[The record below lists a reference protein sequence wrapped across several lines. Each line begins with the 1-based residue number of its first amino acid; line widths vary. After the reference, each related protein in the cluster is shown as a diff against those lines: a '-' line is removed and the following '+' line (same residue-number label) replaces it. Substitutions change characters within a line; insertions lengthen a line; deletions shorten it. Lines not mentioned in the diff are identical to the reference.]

1 MTELNAP
8 ASFSGS
14 IELTHPEW
22 LWLLLI
28 LFLVTLIWRAV
39 AVRKDPASLAMGN
52 INTRH
57 LILHPLISLL
67 PKTRFLHKTSL
78 LRIAVYGLAMTCIVI
93 SLTEPVRIGERLPDP
108 PQERDIVFI
117 VDTSIA
123 MILRDYVVDG
133 ARIDRMTLLKGVLD
147 RFVQRLSGDRIGII
161 VFGDEAYTL
170 VPLTRDQALL
180 RRMLS
185 RIQATMVGRFNS
197 VGEAIALAVKQTLQQ
212 GAQRSSLQYSQQAL
226 RQYLQQDL
234 QQDLQQ
240 QTKRHRVLV
249 LLTNVDTP
257 TGSIHPETAAEL
269 ALEAGLPLYTVA
281 IGATTAEADEARKTG
296 LIYAPVDLTLLKA
309 IAERTGARNYQA
321 GDAHALEQ
329 AMTDITQHETNRRE
343 QAPRYYREP
352 LYFWPLL
359 MGLALLVLS
368 SLSPMLKSTMLRSA
382 SNSSVNIAAQKSVAK
397 TGNVRQ

>member
-1 MTELNAP
+1 MTGLNTP
-8 ASFSGS
+8 VSLTGG

-22 LWLLLI
+22 LWLPLI
-28 LFLVTLIWRAV
+28 LFLITLIWRAV

-52 INTRH
+52 VNTRH
-57 LILHPLISLL
+57 RILHPLISLL
-67 PKTRFLHKTSL
+67 PKSQRLHKTSL
-78 LRIAVYGLAMTCIVI
+78 LRIAVYGLAMACIVI

-123 MILRDYVVDG
+123 MTLRDYVVDG
-133 ARIDRMTLLKGVLD
+133 VRIDRMTLLKGVLD
-147 RFVQRLSGDRIGII
+147 RFVQQLVGDRIGII

-170 VPLTRDQALL
+170 VPLTRDQTLL
-180 RRMLS
+180 RRMLP

-212 GAQRSSLQYSQQAL
+212 QGAQGSPGQQSQQAF
-226 RQYLQQDL
+226 QQELQK
-234 QQDLQQ
+234 

-281 IGATTAEADEARKTG
+281 IGATTAEADETRKTG

-309 IAERTGARNYQA
+309 ISERTGARNYQA

-329 AMTDITQHETNRRE
+329 AITDITQHETNRRE
-343 QAPRYYREP
+343 QAPRYFREP

-359 MGLALLVLS
+359 VGLVLLALPSLS
-368 SLSPMLKSTMLRSA
+368 SMVKAAMLRLA
-382 SNSSVNIAAQKSVAK
+382 TNSKQSIAMDQSRVNTKK
-397 TGNVRQ
+397 GDVRQ